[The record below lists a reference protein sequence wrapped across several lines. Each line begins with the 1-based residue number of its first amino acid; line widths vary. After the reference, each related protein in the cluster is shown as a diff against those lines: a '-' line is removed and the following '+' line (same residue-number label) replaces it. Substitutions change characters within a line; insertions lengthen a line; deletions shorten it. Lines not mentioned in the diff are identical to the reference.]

1 MLIAMFALVSAGIA
15 QEKQDA
21 KKKKNVE
28 TVTCWASIDC
38 EACKAKVEK
47 NIAFEKGVK
56 DLKVDLDNKL
66 ITVTYRSDKTSQ
78 DKIEKAIKDL
88 GYKTEIIPPTE
99 EKDENKTKK

>member
-1 MLIAMFALVSAGIA
+1 MKRTASFLSMLIAMFALVSAGIA

-47 NIAFEKGVK
+47 NTRIRQ
-56 DLKVDLDNKL
+56 
-66 ITVTYRSDKTSQ
+66 RSSSKF
-78 DKIEKAIKDL
+78 
-88 GYKTEIIPPTE
+88 GYIII
-99 EKDENKTKK
+99 NV